1 MSTLCT
7 SLFDA
12 PATDSPE
19 TPVGRRL
26 ASQALW
32 FAAVVGVIRAVLVA
46 PGENRGTDFEPI
58 WFAVQR
64 YVHGVP
70 VYNEDYSTLDPHY
83 LYAPG
88 ANVVLAPLAMFGSF
102 STARW
107 AMIAATALSVVLAM
121 WITARL
127 LTRRWAA
134 LLTLLAVAVFFNAP
148 EPVVSTIQY
157 TNINGFLL
165 LVMVL
170 FVWASVAL
178 DGPALRQFARGET
191 YVAGVL
197 MAYAVTVKPQF
208 VVLAAVPVLLWQWPV
223 LFVAAAVYAGLFG
236 LGWAT
241 TSEPQ
246 WWRERLVPYLAQPRS
261 YDNGS
266 LRAVLE
272 QLGFGPAAQ
281 TAAVVLVLA
290 VVAVAVA
297 ALFRLRHRDRAAWAF
312 CTLGALFAG
321 VFLGG
326 GLLQGYYAMWLIPM
340 AMTVVRPHGPM
351 RRVSMWVALLLAL
364 GGMSGLFVNGVLG
377 AWPDSFGP
385 TVGWVLVSVV
395 LAVWGLRQGRS
406 LPVNTAAEQ
415 G

>member
-1 MSTLCT
+1 MSTLRT

-83 LYAPG
+83 LYSPG

-134 LLTLLAVAVFFNAP
+134 PLTLLAVAVFFNAP

-197 MAYAVTVKPQF
+197 MAYAVTIKPQF

-223 LFVAAAVYAGLFG
+223 LLVAAAAYAGLFG

-241 TSEPQ
+241 TAEPQ

-272 QLGFGPAAQ
+272 QLGFAPAAQ

-290 VVAVAVA
+290 VVAAAVA
-297 ALFRLRHRDRAAWAF
+297 ALFRLRHRDRATWAF

-340 AMTVVRPHGPM
+340 AMTVVRSHGPM

-385 TVGWVLVSVV
+385 TVGWVLVPVV